1 MPELVTNMMMH
12 NDMSIGKKMVHNK
25 VNENLMLKITV
36 KEKEINQGP
45 ITIINKIINNYFVW
59 TPNFNSL

>member
-12 NDMSIGKKMVHNK
+12 NDMPIGKKMVHNK

-45 ITIINKIINNYFVW
+45 ITIINKIINNYFV
-59 TPNFNSL
+59 